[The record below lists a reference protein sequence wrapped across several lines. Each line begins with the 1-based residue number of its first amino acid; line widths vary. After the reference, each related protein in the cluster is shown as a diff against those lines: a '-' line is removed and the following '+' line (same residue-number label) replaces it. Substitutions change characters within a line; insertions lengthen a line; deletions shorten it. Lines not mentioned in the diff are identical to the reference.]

1 MSTIKTNAILDASGG
16 NTTTINGA
24 TPTAYNTMGKNRI
37 INGAMEIDQ
46 RNAGASG
53 TLAHGSLTYA
63 VDRWN
68 VYENTPVTNST
79 YQQVS
84 DAPANFSY
92 SLKYTNGTAGG
103 SATSTQNARIQQ
115 RIEGY
120 NFADLMYG
128 TSDARTI
135 TISFWVKSSL
145 TGTYCVALHNS
156 TTLESYVTEYAIN
169 SANTWE
175 QKTVTIPGNTSGT
188 WLTTNEIGLS
198 VGFTL
203 SCGSART
210 TSTAD
215 TWTSGQIY
223 QATSNQIDFTAT
235 TGATFYLTGVQL
247 EVGSVATE
255 FERRPY
261 GTELAL
267 CQRYCVVISGAGT
280 TASSS
285 PVASG
290 YCVGTTNFYVPYVF
304 KVTPR
309 TPPTGISVTNPTS
322 FTCAFGAA
330 SNPSAINFTG
340 GSFEGCFMQ
349 AVITGGTGGYGG
361 VMYMNNTN
369 AKIEITGMEL

>member
-1 MSTIKTNAILDASGG
+1 
-16 NTTTINGA
+16 
-24 TPTAYNTMGKNRI
+24 MGKNRI

-103 SATSTQNARIQQ
+103 SATSTQNAGIQQ

-175 QKTVTIPGNTSGT
+175 QKTVTIPGDTSGT

-261 GTELAL
+261 GTELQL
-267 CQRYCVVISGAGT
+267 CQRYFQKIGSNGGRFCAIGSIFSPNQAQVSVPLPTKMRSSPSTTFVTATTTWVLNNGSNAGT
-280 TASSS
+280 CSALTTNSTSPDVVWVTATTGASLATASCAIFYEQ
-285 PVASG
+285 AS
-290 YCVGTTNFYVPYVF
+290 
-304 KVTPR
+304 
-309 TPPTGISVTNPTS
+309 TGASVIH
-322 FTCAFGAA
+322 F
-330 SNPSAINFTG
+330 SA
-340 GSFEGCFMQ
+340 
-349 AVITGGTGGYGG
+349 
-361 VMYMNNTN
+361 
-369 AKIEITGMEL
+369 EL

>member
-1 MSTIKTNAILDASGG
+1 MALTQVNLGMVDTAAAGG
-16 NTTTINGA
+16 LG
-24 TPTAYNTMGKNRI
+24 MRNRI

-68 VYENTPVTNST
+68 VYENTPVTDST

-156 TTLESYVTEYAIN
+156 ATLESYVTEYAIN

-175 QKTVTIPGNTSGT
+175 QKTVTIPGDTSGT

-255 FERRPY
+255 FERRPF
-261 GTELAL
+261 GMELAL
-267 CQRYCVVISGAGT
+267 CQRYFEKSWNVE
-280 TASSS
+280 TAVPTATDVSSCMFLANRNPGFPHVLLNYKVTKRTS
-285 PVASG
+285 PTIVLYSS
-290 YCVGTTNFYVPYVF
+290 TTN
-304 KVTPR
+304 T
-309 TPPTGISVTNPTS
+309 TGKFRNLD
-322 FTCAFGAA
+322 AA
-330 SNPSAINFTG
+330 VDIDG
-340 GSFEGCFMQ
+340 GSSRIGANQ
-349 AVITGGTGGYGG
+349 ATLYSLTSTSLGLFIQFHYTIS
-361 VMYMNNTN
+361 
-369 AKIEITGMEL
+369 AEL